1 MLYLDYAK
9 PLADGKYILSFFADS
24 TADLESI
31 SHGQK
36 FVTKN
41 GTDYGVP
48 QAGSTVIVTS
58 PNSGKTTYVMDAEG
72 VWVVTEDISY
82 SAVVAN
88 PSDAATAK
96 LEKLKVNDTTYAN
109 WTENEIKA
117 LAGKGDKG
125 DKGDTGPQGPK
136 GDTGATGPQ
145 GPKGAAGPAGPKG
158 ADGVSITGIETV
170 SSTVVGDNTNT
181 TVRAHYSNNTSDEFV
196 VTAKNGKDGS
206 SGGGGKLYLKRLE
219 LDGFSSTGFN
229 YIYISFYSSNPEKKF
244 DINGTAQGYMID
256 LGETYST
263 IVDFRA
269 LTDTTADI
277 KYISRNS
284 SDILS
289 VNSVDFS
296 FSMGMME
303 VIEV

>member
-9 PLADGKYILSFFADS
+9 PLADGKYILGFFADS
-24 TADLESI
+24 VTDLESI

-72 VWVVTEDISY
+72 IWVVTEDISY

-117 LAGKGDKG
+117 LAGKGE
-125 DKGDTGPQGPK
+125 
-136 GDTGATGPQ
+136 
-145 GPKGAAGPAGPKG
+145 
-158 ADGVSITGIETV
+158 DGVSVTSFETV

-196 VTAKNGKDGS
+196 VTAKNGS
-206 SGGGGKLYLKRLE
+206 GGGKLYLKRLE
-219 LDGFSSTGFN
+219 LSGMGSTGFN
-229 YIYISFYSSNPEKKF
+229 NIYISFYSSNPEKKF

-256 LGETYST
+256 LGEVYYA

-277 KYISRNS
+277 KYVSRNS
-284 SDILS
+284 NDVLS

-303 VIEV
+303 VVEV

>member
-24 TADLESI
+24 AADLESI

-117 LAGKGDKG
+117 LAGKGK
-125 DKGDTGPQGPK
+125 
-136 GDTGATGPQ
+136 
-145 GPKGAAGPAGPKG
+145 
-158 ADGVSITGIETV
+158 DGVSVTSFETV

-181 TVRAHYSNNTSDEFV
+181 TVRAHFSNDTTDEFV

-206 SGGGGKLYLKRLE
+206 SGGGGKLYLKRLKA
-219 LDGFSSTGFN
+219 DG
-229 YIYISFYSSNPEKKF
+229 ISGDDFFITFYSTNPEKKF
-244 DINGTAQGYMID
+244 DINGAAQGYVYYSREIYYTI
-256 LGETYST
+256 GE
-263 IVDFRA
+263 FRA
-269 LTDTTADI
+269 LTNTTANI
-277 KYISRNS
+277 KCVNAGAS
-284 SDILS
+284 SLS
-289 VNSVDFS
+289 PFNSVDFS
-296 FSMGMME
+296 SYMNTME

>member
-24 TADLESI
+24 AADLESI

-58 PNSGKTTYVMDAEG
+58 QNSGKTTYVMDAEG

-117 LAGKGDKG
+117 LARQEELKNKVDKS
-125 DKGDTGPQGPK
+125 Q
-136 GDTGATGPQ
+136 
-145 GPKGAAGPAGPKG
+145 
-158 ADGVSITGIETV
+158 
-170 SSTVVGDNTNT
+170 
-181 TVRAHYSNNTSDEFV
+181 
-196 VTAKNGKDGS
+196 
-206 SGGGGKLYLKRLE
+206 
-219 LDGFSSTGFN
+219 
-229 YIYISFYSSNPEKKF
+229 
-244 DINGTAQGYMID
+244 
-256 LGETYST
+256 
-263 IVDFRA
+263 
-269 LTDTTADI
+269 
-277 KYISRNS
+277 
-284 SDILS
+284 LS
-289 VNSVDFS
+289 V
-296 FSMGMME
+296 
-303 VIEV
+303 

>member
-9 PLADGKYILSFFADS
+9 PLAGGGYILSFFADS
-24 TADLESI
+24 AADLESI

-117 LAGKGDKG
+117 LAGKG
-125 DKGDTGPQGPK
+125 
-136 GDTGATGPQ
+136 
-145 GPKGAAGPAGPKG
+145 
-158 ADGVSITGIETV
+158 ADGVSIMGIDTV
-170 SSTVVGDNTNT
+170 SDEVVGDLTYTTLRALYSDNT
-181 TVRAHYSNNTSDEFV
+181 TDEFV
-196 VTAKNGKDGS
+196 VAAKNGSLGYNHIVTLIPNES
-206 SGGGGKLYLKRLE
+206 QGASYLL
-219 LDGFSSTGFN
+219 T
-229 YIYISFYSSNPEKKF
+229 YYSSKNNIDK
-244 DINGTAQGYMID
+244 TASLLVNKPIGGILEHLSNEGIRSYRGIVYSVSSAEIDGYI
-256 LGETYST
+256 T
-263 IVDFRA
+263 IICDGADGYFVVRVVDARV
-269 LTDTTADI
+269 TPI
-277 KYISRNS
+277 
-284 SDILS
+284 
-289 VNSVDFS
+289 
-296 FSMGMME
+296 
-303 VIEV
+303 

>member
-9 PLADGKYILSFFADS
+9 PLAGGRYILSFFADS

-117 LAGKGDKG
+117 LAGKGE
-125 DKGDTGPQGPK
+125 
-136 GDTGATGPQ
+136 
-145 GPKGAAGPAGPKG
+145 
-158 ADGVSITGIETV
+158 DGVSVTSFETV

-181 TVRAHYSNNTSDEFV
+181 TVRAHYSNNTTDEFV

-206 SGGGGKLYLKRLE
+206 SGGGGKLYLKRLQAS
-219 LDGFSSTGFN
+219 GFSLIGIENIF
-229 YIYISFYSSNPEKKF
+229 ISFYSSNPEKKF
-244 DINGTAQGYMID
+244 DINGTAQGYMVD
-256 LGETYST
+256 VGEISYP
-263 IVDFRA
+263 ICDFRA
-269 LTDTTADI
+269 RTDTT
-277 KYISRNS
+277 
-284 SDILS
+284 SDIEYITS
-289 VNSVDFS
+289 SGIRTVNSVDFS
-296 FSMGMME
+296 FYMNMME

>member
-24 TADLESI
+24 VADLESI

-58 PNSGKTTYVMDAEG
+58 PEFRQTTYVMDAEG

-109 WTENEIKA
+109 WTESEIKA
-117 LAGKGDKG
+117 LAGKGE
-125 DKGDTGPQGPK
+125 
-136 GDTGATGPQ
+136 
-145 GPKGAAGPAGPKG
+145 
-158 ADGVSITGIETV
+158 DGVGVTSFETV

-181 TVRAHYSNNTSDEFV
+181 TVRAHFSNNTTDEFV
-196 VTAKNGKDGS
+196 VSAKNGKDGS
-206 SGGGGKLYLKRLE
+206 AATKIYKHYVRIYENTVGAVLFYLVSTKPVIS
-219 LDGFSSTGFN
+219 LDNTSIKQLFKTSIFSKVFVEDDEFILSDYNVRTDTVEVKYFN
-229 YIYISFYSSNPEKKF
+229 SYPLNWR
-244 DINGTAQGYMID
+244 T
-256 LGETYST
+256 
-263 IVDFRA
+263 A
-269 LTDTTADI
+269 LTVTFTFANVGLIDKAEE
-277 KYISRNS
+277 
-284 SDILS
+284 L
-289 VNSVDFS
+289 
-296 FSMGMME
+296 
-303 VIEV
+303 